1 MSGGTV
7 AKNFR
12 LLLSATRAAIFGA
25 ACAGLVIVSGGQ
37 ALASAGCTAVSGL
50 SILFFATGSPPQQR
64 TVANFVAGD
73 TVHFSVLVASNLKLT
88 SGTSQTLLSDPG
100 ANDVIGYDYTVTGS
114 NGDTTLTI
122 YAEDLVPD
130 GISLSATCTP
140 APSAPTVT
148 SVSSNSGPAAG
159 GTVVTITGTDFT
171 GATSVK
177 FGGVAAAAFS
187 VTNATTISAT
197 SPAGSGVVD
206 VTVTTA
212 GGTSATSANDQ
223 FTYLAP
229 PGAPTVTSI
238 SPSSGPPAGGTSVTI
253 TGTNLSSA
261 TAVKFGTTAAAVTG
275 NTATSITVTSPAG
288 TGIVDVTVTTA
299 NGTSATGA
307 GDKFTYSATP
317 GGSTPT
323 DSQNLQTMQ
332 NGITKSVANV
342 SGQVVTTQIAGAI
355 ADAFSDSG
363 SPVTFGA
370 NGVSINFAA
379 TPKSDIEKRT
389 DEAFSALGYAGKG
402 SNAMAYKAPRSLTPY
417 KEWSAWLDLR
427 GTGWQNHD
435 VNSGMNGAQFNGTGG
450 IARKLTP
457 DFLVG
462 VFGGYE
468 YFKYNVAA
476 LAGEMKGTGGTIGS
490 YLGWRVT
497 STVRFDAALGYTRMA
512 YSATSGTATGSFNGD
527 RLVASTGVTGNYG
540 LGIYK
545 IEPSASIYA
554 LWEKQ
559 SAWTDS
565 LGTAQASRTFSAGRT
580 SLGSKL
586 IRQIEYGA
594 VTLAPYAG
602 FYGDYR
608 FSSDNATPGGT
619 PIVGIGDGWSGRAT
633 AGISLTRKSGAAIAL
648 GGELGGLGAAYKV
661 WTGNIR
667 ASMPF

>member
-1 MSGGTV
+1 MSALALVEPRHFCARGRVNILKTYSVRCVCVCRISGTFWGNFMSTHRV
-7 AKNFR
+7 AAASR
-12 LLLSATRAAIFGA
+12 SSLIARRAAIFGA
-25 ACAGLVIVSGGQ
+25 ACAGLIITGGGQ
-37 ALASAGCTAVSGL
+37 ALASAGCDAVNAGIFNVTATTSTSTIIQGNFAKDDKLSWTVTVTTTSGAMGFQVYDQTL
-50 SILFFATGSPPQQR
+50 GLFAVGTAFSSGSFSYTIGQTPTSLNQQALVFGTGSV
-64 TVANFVAGD
+64 TVV
-73 TVHFSVLVASNLKLT
+73 
-88 SGTSQTLLSDPG
+88 
-100 ANDVIGYDYTVTGS
+100 
-114 NGDTTLTI
+114 
-122 YAEDLVPD
+122 
-130 GISLSATCTP
+130 ATCTP
-140 APSAPTVT
+140 A
-148 SVSSNSGPAAG
+148 
-159 GTVVTITGTDFT
+159 
-171 GATSVK
+171 
-177 FGGVAAAAFS
+177 
-187 VTNATTISAT
+187 
-197 SPAGSGVVD
+197 
-206 VTVTTA
+206 
-212 GGTSATSANDQ
+212 
-223 FTYLAP
+223 
-229 PGAPTVTSI
+229 
-238 SPSSGPPAGGTSVTI
+238 
-253 TGTNLSSA
+253 
-261 TAVKFGTTAAAVTG
+261 AVT
-275 NTATSITVTSPAG
+275 
-288 TGIVDVTVTTA
+288 
-299 NGTSATGA
+299 
-307 GDKFTYSATP
+307 
-317 GGSTPT
+317 STPT
-323 DSQNLQTMQ
+323 DSQNLQTLQ
-332 NGITKSVANV
+332 NGITKAVANV

-355 ADAFSDSG
+355 SDAFG
-363 SPVTFGA
+363 EGGTPVTIGA

-389 DEAFSALGYAGKG
+389 DDAFSALGYAGKG
-402 SNAMAYKAPRSLTPY
+402 SNAMAYKAPRTMAPY

-450 IARKLTP
+450 IGRKLTP
-457 DFLVG
+457 DLLVG

-490 YLGWRVT
+490 YLGWRMS

-512 YSATSGTATGSFNGD
+512 YSATSGTASGSFNGD

-565 LGTAQASRTFSAGRT
+565 LGTAQADRTFSAGRT

-586 IRQIEYGA
+586 IRQFEYGA
-594 VTLAPYAG
+594 STLAPYAG

-608 FSSDNATPGGT
+608 FSSDNATPGGA

-633 AGISLTRKSGAAIAL
+633 AGVSWTARSGAALAL